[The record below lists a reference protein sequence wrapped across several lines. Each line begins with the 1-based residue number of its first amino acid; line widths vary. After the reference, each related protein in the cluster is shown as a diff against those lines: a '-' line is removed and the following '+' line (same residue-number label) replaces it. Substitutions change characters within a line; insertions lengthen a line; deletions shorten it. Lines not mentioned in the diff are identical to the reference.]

1 MNDLADHTIHQAAN
15 MESMRAYD
23 FCQLS
28 FADVDDILKIEQQ
41 VYSHPWSR
49 GNFLDSL
56 YSAYDIAGLR
66 SRNQQLLGYFVL
78 MPVLDEMHLLN
89 LAVAGEVQGK
99 GYARIL
105 LDNIYACV
113 RKRNFSSILLEVR
126 ITNLRAIQV
135 YQRAGFAEIGR
146 RKAYYPVA
154 ENQREDAIVMRME
167 L

>member
-1 MNDLADHTIHQAAN
+1 
-15 MESMRAYD
+15 MESMRTYD
-23 FCQLS
+23 FCKLS
-28 FADVDDILKIEQQ
+28 FADIDDILKIEQQ
-41 VYSHPWSR
+41 VYSHPWTR

-66 SRNQQLLGYFVL
+66 SRNQQLMGYFVL

-89 LAVAGEVQGK
+89 IAVAEELQGN
-99 GYARIL
+99 GFARIL
-105 LDNIYACV
+105 LDNIYVCV
-113 RKRNFSSILLEVR
+113 REKKFSSILLEVR
-126 ITNLRAIQV
+126 ISNLRAIEV
-135 YQRAGFAEIGR
+135 YQCAGFMEIGR

>member
-1 MNDLADHTIHQAAN
+1 MNDLAHSTIHETCN
-15 MESMRAYD
+15 TESMCTYD

-28 FADVDDILKIEQQ
+28 FADIDDILKIEQQ
-41 VYSHPWSR
+41 VYSHPWTR

-66 SRNQQLLGYFVL
+66 NRNQQLMGYFVL

-89 LAVAGEVQGK
+89 IAVAEPLQGN

-105 LDNIYACV
+105 LDNIYTRV
-113 RKRNFSSILLEVR
+113 RQRKFLSILLEVR
-126 ITNLRAIQV
+126 ISNLRAIEV
-135 YQRAGFAEIGR
+135 YQRAGFTEVGR